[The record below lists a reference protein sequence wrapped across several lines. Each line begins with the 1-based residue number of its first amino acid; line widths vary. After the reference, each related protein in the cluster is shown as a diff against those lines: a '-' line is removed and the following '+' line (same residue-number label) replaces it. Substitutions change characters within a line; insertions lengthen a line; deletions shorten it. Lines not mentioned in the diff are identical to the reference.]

1 MSVLIQE
8 LQKFSLPQTKM
19 LFIIYYFFKNE
30 KIAQA
35 EKFKL
40 KGKLLNNISL
50 IFSEFLI
57 LDNDKLLE
65 ILNTF
70 EENENK
76 EVAEVEL
83 LNELKQMCIE
93 DMKFDSNDY
102 NKNESF
108 KEILDENN
116 SNKIILFASKL
127 KQDVKFFIKNRNK
140 RNNHQNLLF
149 LPIIYILFI

>member
-19 LFIIYYFFKNE
+19 LFIIYYFFKSE